1 MKPLGRLV
9 RFAGG
14 ATPDKGKPEYWEGDI
29 PWVSPKDMK
38 RMRID
43 DVPDHVSRQGLS
55 SSALTLMPA
64 QSVLIVIRG
73 MILAHSFPV
82 AITGAPVTI
91 NQDMKALTSG
101 RRLNAEFLLWLLTGI
116 AGIFVSLADESAH
129 GTRKLESEIVAR
141 VRVVLP
147 PTDEQISIV
156 DFLDRETAK
165 IDALV
170 AKIETA
176 IERLQEHRTALIN
189 AAVPGKI
196 DVRGTVVREEDA
208 A

>member
-1 MKPLGRLV
+1 M
-9 RFAGG
+9 
-14 ATPDKGKPEYWEGDI
+14 
-29 PWVSPKDMK
+29 
-38 RMRID
+38 
-43 DVPDHVSRQGLS
+43 
-55 SSALTLMPA
+55 
-64 QSVLIVIRG
+64 LIVVRG
-73 MILAHSFPV
+73 MNLAHSFPV

-91 NQDMKALTSG
+91 NQDMKALTSR

-116 AGIFVSLADESAH
+116 VGIFVSLVDESAH
-129 GTRKLESEIVAR
+129 GTRKLESEIVAG

-156 DFLDRETAK
+156 DFLDRKTAK

-176 IERLQEHRTALIN
+176 IEHLQEHRTALIT
-189 AAVPGKI
+189 AAVTGKI